1 MDLTGIG
8 VLLIGIALLVL
19 AIFFARVLNNLAN
32 VISGID
38 RTIERVPD
46 QMDQLLNETN
56 HLIHNGNDTLADVNE
71 KLGTL
76 TPYFHIV
83 GDIGE
88 STRTLTSSLADVTAT
103 AKKKLDAADEATQN
117 KRLGGVY
124 GTAALSYYLWK
135 KRKEL
140 KTGMPPKMNNKFYRA
155 GEIRSLELEHMK
167 QEIGTEVK

>member
-32 VISGID
+32 VIGGID
-38 RTIERVPD
+38 KTIEQVPH

-56 HLIHNGNDTLADVNE
+56 HLIHNSNDTLADVNE

-83 GDIGE
+83 GDLGE

-103 AKKKLDAADEATQN
+103 AKNKLDAADETMQN

-124 GTAALSYYLWK
+124 GTMALSYYLWK
-135 KRKEL
+135 KRKEF
-140 KTGMPPKMNNKFYRA
+140 KTDMPPKSKNKLYRA
-155 GEIRSLELEHMK
+155 GEIRALELEHMK
-167 QEIGTEVK
+167 EEVGTEVK